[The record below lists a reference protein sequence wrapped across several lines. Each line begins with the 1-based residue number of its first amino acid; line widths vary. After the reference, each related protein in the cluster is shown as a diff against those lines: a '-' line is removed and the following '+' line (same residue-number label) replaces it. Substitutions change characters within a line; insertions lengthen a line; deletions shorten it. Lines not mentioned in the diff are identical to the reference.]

1 MTDKADVKPR
11 VKETLDLNPTA
22 IPKQGSKDGNS
33 VVTDKVVKP
42 SMRETLDLNPT
53 ALPKTG

>member
-22 IPKQGSKDGNS
+22 IPKTGSKNENDVATS
-33 VVTDKVVKP
+33 KIDVKP
-42 SMRETLDLNPT
+42 RV
-53 ALPKTG
+53 K